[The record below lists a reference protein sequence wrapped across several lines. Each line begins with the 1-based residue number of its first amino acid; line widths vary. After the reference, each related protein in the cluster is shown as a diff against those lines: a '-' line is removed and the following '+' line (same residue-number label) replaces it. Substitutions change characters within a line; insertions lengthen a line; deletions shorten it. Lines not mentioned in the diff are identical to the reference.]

1 MVNVDSTS
9 ISVNRIFVVIDLS
22 LTWPFQEIVLMNC
35 FNSYILYLIKTN
47 MESKSYL
54 TIIIIISSFLISAL
68 YTNTGIMFSIFE
80 KAVAQEGAITPED
93 SVNDT
98 QIDTDRNVNDT
109 QIDTDAGTTRSSPD
123 FSALNDTATALT

>member
-1 MVNVDSTS
+1 
-9 ISVNRIFVVIDLS
+9 
-22 LTWPFQEIVLMNC
+22 
-35 FNSYILYLIKTN
+35 
-47 MESKSYL
+47 MESKTYL

-123 FSALNDTATALT
+123 FSALNDTATALTWWYRIRVNASLWATNLNNKKLNKDIGPSKKISFGFLI

>member
-1 MVNVDSTS
+1 MVNVDSAS

-54 TIIIIISSFLISAL
+54 TIIIIISSFLIPAL

-98 QIDTDRNVNDT
+98 QIDTD
-109 QIDTDAGTTRSSPD
+109 AGTTRSSPD